1 MSSTGTF
8 DVIVV
13 GGGAAGVCCAGELVL
28 HGLRPLLI
36 AEGPEVGYHFRSVRF
51 GQNRGTVQ
59 ALAWQSS
66 WGGGWWV
73 PLARKL
79 DIPLKL
85 RDYQPMESTVVGTGK
100 RVDLPYMA
108 TPSAVAEVLSSLGGD
123 PLPDEARSQI
133 AAATRAAFAL
143 SPEEVLALDRV
154 RCYEWLQSHGAG
166 PEVAARLSIMFGR
179 PNGLNQ
185 SDAVEYLSAACGL
198 WTLRI
203 WYCHEGI
210 GCEIVPDPCDG
221 VWIPMAREIERRGGQ
236 VWRGR
241 KVSEVIIEGGR
252 AVGVIL
258 KDGTEVRAPAV
269 ALSTGNA
276 RIAKLLKPTPAEVQA
291 TRDFDGPQPQRQL
304 VMFALFDREVMPT
317 VSLSISW
324 PDGRR
329 LGAAVPTH
337 HTNVEPGKQLIHL
350 VATNIGNRPVD
361 EAVRDVEAGLAR
373 VIPGYRDA
381 VIEVKTLVHTSE
393 AWLDYVT
400 VAPKLPR
407 RSGSLDGL
415 WYVGQGAAPLAGCW
429 TEAAAG
435 SGVLGARAIAAAH

>member
-1 MSSTGTF
+1 MSGADAF
-8 DVIVV
+8 DAIVV
-13 GGGAAGVCCAGELVL
+13 GGGAAGLCCAGELVL

-100 RVDLPYMA
+100 RIDLPYMA
-108 TPSAVAEVLSSLGGD
+108 TPSAVAEVLTTLGTD
-123 PLPDEARSQI
+123 LLPDDARSEI
-133 AAATRAAFAL
+133 VTAVRAAFAL

-154 RCYEWLQSHGAG
+154 RCYDWLLGHGAG
-166 PEVAARLSIMFGR
+166 PEVATQLSIMFGR
-179 PNGLNQ
+179 PNGLDQ
-185 SDAVEYLSAACGL
+185 SDAVQFLSAACGL

-203 WYCHEGI
+203 WFCHEGM
-210 GCEIVPDPCDG
+210 GCEIVPDPCEG

-241 KVSEVIIEGGR
+241 KVGKVIVERDR
-252 AVGVIL
+252 AVGIL
-258 KDGTEVRAPAV
+258 LQDGTEVRAPAV

-276 RIAKLLKPTPAEVQA
+276 RIAKLLTPVPSEVQA
-291 TRDFDGPQPQRQL
+291 TRDYDGPQPQRQL
-304 VMFALFDREVMPT
+304 VMFALFDREVMPPI
-317 VSLSISW
+317 SLSINW

-337 HTNVEPGKQLIHL
+337 HSNVEPGMQLIHL
-350 VATNIGNRPVD
+350 ISTNIGDRPVD
-361 EAVRDVEAGLAR
+361 EAVVEVEAGLAQ
-373 VIPGYRDA
+373 VIRGYRDA
-381 VIEVKTLVHTSE
+381 VVEIKTLVHTSE

-407 RSGSLDGL
+407 RSGSLENL

-435 SGVLGARAIAAAH
+435 SGVLGARRIAAAH

>member
-1 MSSTGTF
+1 MSSAAAF

-28 HGLRPLLI
+28 QGLRPLLI
-36 AEGPEVGYHFRSVRF
+36 AEGPEVGHHFRSVRF

-73 PLARKL
+73 PLAREL

-85 RDYQPMESTVVGTGK
+85 RDYQPMETTVVGSG
-100 RVDLPYMA
+100 RRIDLPYMA
-108 TPSAVAEVLSSLGGD
+108 TPSAVAEVLSSLGAK
-123 PLPDEARSQI
+123 PLSYGVRSQI
-133 AAATRAAFAL
+133 TTAVRAAFAL
-143 SPEEVLALDRV
+143 SPEQVLGLDRV
-154 RCYEWLQSHGAG
+154 RCYDWLQDHGADA
-166 PEVAARLSIMFGR
+166 EVATQLSIMFGR
-179 PNGLNQ
+179 PNGLNE
-185 SDAVEYLSAACGL
+185 SDAVQFLSAACGL

-203 WYCHEGI
+203 WYCHEGT
-210 GCEIVPDPCDG
+210 GCEVVPDPCEG
-221 VWIPMAREIERRGGQ
+221 VWIPMAREIERCGGQ

-241 KVSEVIIEGGR
+241 KVNKVIIECDR
-252 AVGVIL
+252 AVGVL
-258 KDGTEVRAPAV
+258 LQDGTEVRAPEV
-269 ALSTGNA
+269 ALATGNA
-276 RIAKLLKPTPAEVQA
+276 RIARLLTPIPSEVQA
-291 TRDFDGPQPQRQL
+291 TRDFDGPEPQRQL
-304 VMFALFDREVMPT
+304 AIFVLFDREVMPR
-317 VSLSISW
+317 VSLSINW

-337 HTNVEPGKQLIHL
+337 HSNVEPGKQLLHL
-350 VATNIGNRPVD
+350 VSTNIGHRPV
-361 EAVRDVEAGLAR
+361 EEVVRDVEAGLTQ
-373 VIPGYRDA
+373 VIRGYRDA
-381 VIEVKTLVHTSE
+381 VVDVKTLVHTSE

-407 RSGSLDGL
+407 RSGSLGGL

-435 SGVLGARAIAAAH
+435 SGVLGARGIVAAR